1 MNKKLDRNYYDI
13 LEIERTADEAGIKK
27 AYKKAALI
35 HHPDKGGSDDMFQQ
49 VHEAFQVLSD
59 SVKRSDYDK
68 VITETAAHS
77 SLGFEEV
84 QPEGWYT

>member
-13 LEIERTADEAGIKK
+13 LEIERAADDQAIKK

-49 VHEAFQVLSD
+49 VLEAYNTLSD
-59 SVKRSDYDK
+59 PVKRADYDK
-68 VITETAAHS
+68 VRTSYLAK
-77 SLGFEEV
+77 
-84 QPEGWYT
+84 QNRM